1 MNNNQIATI
10 DITQLE
16 HVTGGGK
23 IGSLVKLAQKAGPKI
38 ADGAKWVGGKA
49 KDAAIWTG
57 IPAAIGGGAAWVKDK
72 FDGK

>member
-1 MNNNQIATI
+1 MNSQIETI

-23 IGSLVKLAQKAGPKI
+23 IGSLFKLAQKAGPKI
-38 ADGAKWVGGKA
+38 ADGAKWAAGKA

-57 IPAAIGGGAAWVKDK
+57 IPAAVGGGAAWVKHQFDK
-72 FDGK
+72 

>member
-1 MNNNQIATI
+1 MNNSQIETI

-23 IGSLVKLAQKAGPKI
+23 IGTLIK
-38 ADGAKWVGGKA
+38 GAKWLGGKA

-57 IPAAIGGGAAWVKDK
+57 IPAAVGGGAAWVKHQ